1 MQQLIPQGN
10 DALDDL
16 TEKGSAGSPQGGIPQ
31 WNRPLASKQ
40 EADSLVVP

>member
-1 MQQLIPQGN
+1 MDIFLSER
-10 DALDDL
+10 L
-16 TEKGSAGSPQGGIPQ
+16 EKGSVGSPQGGIPQ